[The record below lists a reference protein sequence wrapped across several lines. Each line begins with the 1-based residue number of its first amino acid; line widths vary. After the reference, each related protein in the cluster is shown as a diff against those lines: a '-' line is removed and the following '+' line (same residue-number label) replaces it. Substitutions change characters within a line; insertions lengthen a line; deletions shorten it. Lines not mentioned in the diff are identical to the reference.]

1 MTPRPSTRART
12 RTGLRVGRVVGP
24 AVGAA
29 VLALG
34 ASACSAAGD
43 PSAAAV
49 VDGRVVPE
57 ADVQAVVSEL
67 PLEITQNTR
76 VDPVQIVS
84 LLVAADVVEGVAREF
99 SDGPASLLA
108 TDDDAQAF
116 LDSVDTEAGRG
127 PQQYSDA
134 TLQVIATN
142 LMLSNLQQTDQAAPA
157 LADGINGLQDA
168 DVTINPR
175 YGTVG
180 DEGELQFGVFTHD
193 WLPEPVLDGQVPPE
207 G

>member
-1 MTPRPSTRART
+1 MTPRTSTRVAGART
-12 RTGLRVGRVVGP
+12 GSVVGP
-24 AVGAA
+24 VVGA
-29 VLALG
+29 VLLALG
-34 ASACSAAGD
+34 VSACSAAGD
-43 PSAAAV
+43 PSTAAV
-49 VDGRVVPE
+49 VDGRVVAE
-57 ADVQAVVSEL
+57 SDVQTAVSEL
-67 PLEITQNTR
+67 PLEITQGTR

-99 SDGPASLLA
+99 SDGPATLVA
-108 TDDDAQAF
+108 TDEDARDF
-116 LDSVDTEAGRG
+116 LDSVDAEAGRP

-142 LMLSNLQQTDQAAPA
+142 LMLASLQQTDVAAPA
-157 LADGINGLQDA
+157 LQEGITGLQNA

-180 DEGELQFGVFTHD
+180 EQGELQFGDFRRD
-193 WLPEPVLDGQVPPE
+193 WLPEADPEAQALPE

>member
-1 MTPRPSTRART
+1 MTPRTSTRACA
-12 RTGLRVGRVVGP
+12 RTGSL
-24 AVGAA
+24 VGAV

-34 ASACSAAGD
+34 VSACSAAGD
-43 PSAAAV
+43 PTTAAV

-57 ADVQAVVSEL
+57 SDVQAAVSEL
-67 PLEITQNTR
+67 PLEITQDTR

-127 PQQYSDA
+127 PQEYSDA

-157 LADGINGLQDA
+157 LAEGINGLQEA

-180 DEGELQFGVFTHD
+180 EQGELQFGVFDHD
-193 WLPEPVLDGQVPPE
+193 WLPTPAADQQVPPE

>member
-1 MTPRPSTRART
+1 MTPRTSTRAHARA
-12 RTGLRVGRVVGP
+12 GRLVGP
-24 AVGAA
+24 VLGVVA
-29 VLALG
+29 LALG

-43 PSAAAV
+43 PTAAAV
-49 VDGRVVPE
+49 IDGRVVPE
-57 ADVQAVVSEL
+57 ADVQAAVTEL

-76 VDPVQIVS
+76 VDPVQSVS

-99 SDGPASLLA
+99 SVGPASLLA
-108 TDDDAQAF
+108 TDEDAQAF
-116 LDSVDTEAGRG
+116 LDTVDTEAGRG

-142 LMLSNLQQTDQAAPA
+142 LMLSNLQQTDVAAPA
-157 LADGINGLQDA
+157 LQEGITGLQDS
-168 DVTINPR
+168 DVVINPR

-180 DEGELQFGVFTHD
+180 EEGELQFGDFRRD
-193 WLPEPVLDGQVPPE
+193 WLPETDPQALPE